1 MAVHEQCSVFCFGSG
16 SSDYG
21 NLHAVGMDG
30 AIDSHRI
37 IAIAEEVKAASD
49 GGAVRARE
57 VRAVRVSVQHHVTR
71 CEDQG
76 GVAVRRGVGEQTGR
90 VGKDGVC
97 CVGLC
102 RRECADA
109 GEVRAVEGAA
119 IVEETADD
127 LL

>member
-1 MAVHEQCSVFCFGSG
+1 
-16 SSDYG
+16 
-21 NLHAVGMDG
+21 MDG

-57 VRAVRVSVQHHVTR
+57 VRAVRVSVQHHVAR

-76 GVAVRRGVGEQTGR
+76 GVAVRRGVGEQPGR
-90 VGKDGVC
+90 IGKDAVRG
-97 CVGLC
+97 VGLR
-102 RRECADA
+102 RRERTDA

-119 IVEETADD
+119 IVEQTADN

>member
-1 MAVHEQCSVFCFGSG
+1 MAVHKQCSVFRFGG
-16 SSDYG
+16 RGRDDG
-21 NLHAVGMDG
+21 NLHAVGVDG
-30 AIDSHRI
+30 AIDSHGI
-37 IAIAEEVKAASD
+37 IAIVEEVKATSD
-49 GGAVRARE
+49 GSAVTARE
-57 VRAVRVSVQHHVTR
+57 VRAVRVRVQHHVTR